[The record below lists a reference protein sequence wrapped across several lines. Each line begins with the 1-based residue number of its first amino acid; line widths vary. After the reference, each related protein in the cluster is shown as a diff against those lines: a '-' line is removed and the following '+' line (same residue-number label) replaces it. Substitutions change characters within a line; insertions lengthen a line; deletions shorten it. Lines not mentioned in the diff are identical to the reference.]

1 MAERSSRLATIGS
14 ELVAA
19 KPLAQA
25 MGGLGWMAQGGKRIG
40 LMLRAMTRDAP
51 PPATPAD
58 LPDEPAARFEAFRAH
73 LNLSEADLERR
84 LHGTR
89 MRFLSY
95 FWASVLMLLWGGFAP
110 GLGYAPGVTAI
121 LPFIILAVL
130 LVKMV
135 AESHLHYHLRHRR
148 LTPFKEWLR
157 QPDNIFM
164 PFFDKGGT
172 GKGLLRGI
180 ALFGLGAAI
189 APATAWAQGFTSG
202 DATSLIGVLA
212 RDLSSGDLSL
222 QWVQRLFPSI
232 FPTSGVSLAQDSVAQ
247 MLSLMNTLLLAAA
260 SFYLIYEV
268 VTGVTHAAHNGKV
281 LSERYHGPW
290 VPIRV
295 VVGVGSVFPVA
306 GYCVAQLLV
315 IYISLGGYKLANEI
329 WSAHVRLATAMAEV
343 SGPGLPTSGRWSV
356 APGGGAVTVP
366 PDIVAQLPTLQAL
379 LSSEL
384 CFHAAR
390 WGSRLAGE
398 TQSPP
403 EQPRQQGNQNLRAG
417 QRPQYAMPPAQGVD
431 VPGGRRWDYGQV
443 CGSITWTIRPARTT
457 PPTPPGN
464 APNAVVIRI
473 AEETRLAEREQ
484 AMRDFDTARAQAF
497 GRMVE
502 AVRRNQAMHWVAA
515 SASQGFIPNGNVPDV
530 NQTVNDVLTAYGQFK
545 SEILAASSTLSAAL
559 NRDARAAMLDR
570 VNQLGWAA
578 AGAMQPALVRTNKTV
593 VDRVMEGP
601 QIEAFNPRAF
611 AAGRDMQGIYERAQR
626 AVSEAMFVA
635 LPNSTPSQRNPLV
648 GLDGAAAAAAGRTAS
663 RGFPEIDSV
672 RDLRTNPETSITNW
686 MSRVS
691 ENLFIRIENMA
702 RLDATDPLSSIQ
714 NHGQAMEATLVSAW
728 ATWATVNALAGAG
741 EKASDGVSNSVLGW
755 FGGGVISGAIAGA
768 IAGVVNGLMAFVT
781 TFFWW
786 AFALAALYST
796 VLPMLGYMFWLFA
809 VMGCI
814 VFLIEAVVGSAFWAF
829 SHVKS
834 DDGSTF
840 VGGAQRHG
848 YSIVFNSLFRPML
861 MVIGL
866 ILAHVAFAVMASFVN
881 ATFGLAA
888 GAAFSGE
895 SFYGA
900 RIMSPVSILVL
911 MAMLFYIHYQL
922 AVRSYSLITQLPD
935 RVARW
940 SGASGENLGE
950 EGDFREA
957 NSTIV
962 GGVMTQTRA
971 YGAGAAA
978 ANNAGKQARAG
989 LQAQQEQSQANTAG
1003 TPNAVRQGR
1012 RAVSGQDRPAAR
1024 PNPTTPTEGGG

>member
-1 MAERSSRLATIGS
+1 
-14 ELVAA
+14 
-19 KPLAQA
+19 

-40 LMLRAMTRDAP
+40 LMLRAMTKEAP
-51 PPATPAD
+51 PPPTPAD

-130 LVKMV
+130 LAKMV
-135 AESHLHYHLRHRR
+135 AESHLHHHIRHRR
-148 LTPFKEWLR
+148 LTPFKEWLGK
-157 QPDNIFM
+157 PENIFM

-172 GKGLLRGI
+172 GGGIMRGL
-180 ALFGLGAAI
+180 ALFAVGAAL
-189 APATAWAQGFTSG
+189 APATAWAQSFTSG
-202 DATSLIGVLA
+202 DATSLIGILA
-212 RDLSSGDLSL
+212 RDMSSGDLSL
-222 QWVQRLFPSI
+222 QWVQRLFPSV
-232 FPTSGVSLAQDSVAQ
+232 FPTSGVSVAQDSVAQ

-268 VTGVTHAAHNGKV
+268 VTGVTHAAHNGRV

-306 GYCVAQLLV
+306 GYCMAQLVV
-315 IYISLGGYKLANEI
+315 IYITLGGYKMANEI
-329 WSAHVRLATAMAEV
+329 WSAHVRLATAMAEA

-366 PDIVAQLPTLQAL
+366 PDIVAQLPALQAL

-398 TQSPP
+398 TQNPP
-403 EQPRQQGNQNLRAG
+403 EQPRQQGNQSLRAG
-417 QRPQYAMPPAQGVD
+417 QRPQYAMPPANGTEVQ
-431 VPGGRRWDYGQV
+431 GGRRWDYGQV
-443 CGSITWTIRPARTT
+443 CGSITWTIRPARAT
-457 PPTPPGN
+457 PPSLPAN
-464 APNAVVIRI
+464 APNLVVIRI

-484 AMRDFDTARAQAF
+484 AMREFDTARAQAF
-497 GRMVE
+497 GRLVE
-502 AVRRNQAMHWVAA
+502 AVRRDRAMHWVAA
-515 SASQGFIPNGNVPDV
+515 QASQGFIPQGEVPDI
-530 NQTVNDVLTAYGQFK
+530 NASMNNILTAYGQFK

-559 NRDARAAMLDR
+559 NRDARSALLDR

-611 AAGRDMQGIYERAQR
+611 AAGRDMQGIYERGQR
-626 AVSEAMFVA
+626 AISEALFVA

-648 GLDGAAAAAAGRTAS
+648 GLDGAAAAAAGRTAA
-663 RGFPEIDSV
+663 RGFPEIDAV

-691 ENLFIRIENMA
+691 ENLFIRLENMA

-714 NHGQAMEATLVSAW
+714 NHGQAMEASLITAW
-728 ATWATVNALAGAG
+728 ATWKTVLALSGSV
-741 EKASDGVSNSVLGW
+741 EKASDGLSNSVVGW
-755 FGGGVISGAIAGA
+755 FGGGAISGAIAGA
-768 IAGVVNGLMAFVT
+768 ISGVVNGIAAFVA

-814 VFLIEAVVGSAFWAF
+814 VFLIEAVVGAAFWAF

-834 DDGSTF
+834 DDGSRF
-840 VGGAQRHG
+840 VGGAQQHG

-900 RIMSPVSILVL
+900 RIMSPVSIIIF
-911 MAMLFYIHYQL
+911 MTMLFYVHYQL

-957 NSTIV
+957 NNTIV

-971 YGAGAAA
+971 YGAGA
-978 ANNAGKQARAG
+978 RAG
-989 LQAQQEQSQANTAG
+989 TNAARQTIETVQGQKQQG
-1003 TPNAVRQGR
+1003 NAVRQG
-1012 RAVSGQDRPAAR
+1012 VYGPARNQPRSVAGANT
-1024 PNPTTPTEGGG
+1024 PQTPTSPRGGG